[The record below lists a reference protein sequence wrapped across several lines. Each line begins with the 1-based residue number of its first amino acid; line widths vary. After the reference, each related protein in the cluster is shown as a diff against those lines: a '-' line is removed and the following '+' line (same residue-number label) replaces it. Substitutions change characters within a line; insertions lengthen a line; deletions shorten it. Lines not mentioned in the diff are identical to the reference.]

1 MSEYFPEPKS
11 LGGRVKVVLDLS
23 YYATKKDLK
32 NATGIDISFFAK
44 KVDMTNLKFDVDK
57 LDIDKLLP
65 VPVDLSKLNDVVR
78 NDVIKKDLYNAKIKN
93 IENKIADITNLAIL
107 PN

>member
-44 KVDMTNLKFDVDK
+44 KVDITNFKFDVDK

-65 VPVDLSKLNDVVR
+65 VHVDLSKLNDVVR
-78 NDVIKKDLYNAKIKN
+78 NDVFKKDLYNAKIKN

-107 PN
+107 PT

>member
-44 KVDMTNLKFDVDK
+44 KVDITNLKFDVDK
-57 LDIDKLLP
+57 LDTDKLLP
-65 VPVDLSKLNDVVR
+65 VPIDLSKLNDVVR
-78 NDVIKKDLYNAKIKN
+78 MMLLKKIYIMLR
-93 IENKIADITNLAIL
+93 
-107 PN
+107 

>member
-44 KVDMTNLKFDVDK
+44 KVDITNLKFDVDK

-65 VPVDLSKLNDVVR
+65 VHVDLSKLNDVVR
-78 NDVIKKDLYNAKIKN
+78 NDVFKKDLYNAKIKN

-107 PN
+107 PT

>member
-44 KVDMTNLKFDVDK
+44 KVDITNLKFDVDK
-57 LDIDKLLP
+57 SDIDKLLP

-107 PN
+107 PT

>member
-32 NATGIDISFFAK
+32 IATGIDISFFAK
-44 KVDMTNLKFDVDK
+44 KVDITNLKFDVDK

-107 PN
+107 PT